1 MNATRCLC
9 AGALLVGP
17 PGSGKTLLAKATAGE
32 AGVPF
37 LSISGSDF
45 QEMFVGVGPA
55 RVRCALRREGR
66 ACRACWGVGGHASTC
81 PACLRVRGPLG
92 MRSPRDLQGGH
103 GRQWKCVCVRVCKSV
118 EEGIRSSLVRHRRQ
132 QKCVCWEQEKEAQR
146 WEAKVHVVQVDMT
159 SSHMLALLATMSRGL
174 RLDHGKFRQH
184 FWCAL
189 VSRARPFASP

>member
-1 MNATRCLC
+1 MLSCSRTHTRVQTHANTCTRTHMHTHKQESTPRRAHLCAHTHTRTCTHTHHTTHACMHMNATRCLC

-103 GRQWKCVCVRVCKSV
+103 GRQWKCVCA
-118 EEGIRSSLVRHRRQ
+118 
-132 QKCVCWEQEKEAQR
+132 CV
-146 WEAKVHVVQVDMT
+146 
-159 SSHMLALLATMSRGL
+159 
-174 RLDHGKFRQH
+174 
-184 FWCAL
+184 
-189 VSRARPFASP
+189 